1 MYTNGTDSHII
12 MVDLRES
19 QITGKDCEDLLFRQH
34 ILVNRNQLPND
45 KKPPSITSG
54 IRIGVLTLATINMI
68 ENEYTQIA
76 ELIADTI
83 KKKCIIDENLASD
96 IIQSYRIIK

>member
-1 MYTNGTDSHII
+1 
-12 MVDLRES
+12 MVDLRKS
-19 QITGKDCEDLLFRQH
+19 QITGKNCEDLLFRQH

-45 KKPPSITSG
+45 NKPPSITSG
-54 IRIGVLTLATINMI
+54 IRIGILTLATINML

-83 KKKCIIDENLASD
+83 NGNCIIDENLARD
-96 IIQSYRIIK
+96 IIQSYRIIE